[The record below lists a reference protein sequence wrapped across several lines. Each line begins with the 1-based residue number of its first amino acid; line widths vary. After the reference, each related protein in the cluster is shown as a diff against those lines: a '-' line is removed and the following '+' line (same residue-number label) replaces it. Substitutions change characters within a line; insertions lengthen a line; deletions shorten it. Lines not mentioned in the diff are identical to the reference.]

1 MFCLA
6 KNSIRFL
13 NAKVFAKQNFS
24 IDGRYL

>member
-13 NAKVFAKQNFS
+13 NAKVFAIQNFS
-24 IDGRYL
+24 IEGRYL